1 VEGDEEMNDLSMN
14 NPKTKL
20 MVWLIIF
27 ILIGGAFYWFL
38 IKPQFVQIN
47 EFEKQISVKQQKLAD
62 LKLARQREKV
72 LLAENKQFQDRI
84 ESLQKILPPERD
96 EFLFGEEF
104 QTVAKLCG
112 VKIMNL
118 DFPQKS
124 AKGTLKDSV
133 PFTISVSAEKMENIN
148 WFFIHIAKFPQII
161 SLSKVD
167 INKGS
172 SGYSTGTS
180 SKNAAYNLQLSGI
193 IYLSARK

>member
-72 LLAENKQFQDRI
+72 LLAENKQFQD
-84 ESLQKILPPERD
+84 ILPI
-96 EFLFGEEF
+96 FLH
-104 QTVAKLCG
+104 T
-112 VKIMNL
+112 
-118 DFPQKS
+118 
-124 AKGTLKDSV
+124 
-133 PFTISVSAEKMENIN
+133 
-148 WFFIHIAKFPQII
+148 
-161 SLSKVD
+161 
-167 INKGS
+167 NKCHLWLQHQH
-172 SGYSTGTS
+172 
-180 SKNAAYNLQLSGI
+180 LQLEI
-193 IYLSARK
+193 